1 MIQMHLYDIYIT
13 HPNSHS
19 THKFRRCMWTH
30 YLSHNSMILQYLKA
44 RSLGLANSVGKSRR
58 YLREG
63 LISLKI
69 VDPK

>member
-1 MIQMHLYDIYIT
+1 
-13 HPNSHS
+13 
-19 THKFRRCMWTH
+19 
-30 YLSHNSMILQYLKA
+30 MILQYLKA

>member
-1 MIQMHLYDIYIT
+1 MNQRHLYDIYIT

-19 THKFRRCMWTH
+19 THNFRRCMWIR
-30 YLSHNSMILQYLKA
+30 YLCHNSMILQYLKA
-44 RSLGLANSVGKSRR
+44 RFLGRANSVGKSRR